1 MIKEQKVT
9 GCQFSSLIFYYLN
22 FNIVQK
28 TIKFSLLTMSFL
40 FFILITNAQNQIGIF
55 INHSDIGKPKL
66 SGDALFNNEDQTYN
80 LKGSGYNIWFGRDEF
95 HYAYNKIKGDFIL
108 TGNFKMKV
116 VGKDPHRKIEGG
128 PYERPRG

>member
-40 FFILITNAQNQIGIF
+40 FFILITNAQNKIGIF

-95 HYAYNKIKGDFIL
+95 HYA
-108 TGNFKMKV
+108 
-116 VGKDPHRKIEGG
+116 
-128 PYERPRG
+128 